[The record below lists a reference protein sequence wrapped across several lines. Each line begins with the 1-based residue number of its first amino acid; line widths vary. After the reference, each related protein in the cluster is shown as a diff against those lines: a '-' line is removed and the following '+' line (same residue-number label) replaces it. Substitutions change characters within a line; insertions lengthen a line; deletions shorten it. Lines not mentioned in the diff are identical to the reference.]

1 MPSNELYHYGVLG
14 MRWGVRRYQNED
26 GTLTA
31 AGKRRQ
37 KYAKVEK
44 AVDTAKR
51 IVRSGESE
59 ADRKRREKV
68 EKERTQELD
77 RYRPIPKRQPTTVWK
92 ENGNEHHLSG
102 ISRDTIEKGA
112 KFLDKAVSLTGSVK
126 AAKTK
131 FNDTLGRRFVEK
143 SGESENRLSRLNRHA
158 GAKVDGVEEN
168 WATRWKPGKI
178 AKTDGYDPSMSDKL
192 RKTSKGDGAAWESED
207 RLKKYRTY

>member
-1 MPSNELYHYGVLG
+1 MPNNELCHY
-14 MRWGVRRYQNED
+14 GVRRYQNED

-51 IVRSGESE
+51 IVRSSESE
-59 ADRKRREKV
+59 GDRQRREKQ
-68 EKERTQELD
+68 EKDRERELD
-77 RYRPIPKRQPTTVWK
+77 RYRPIPKRQPTTVWE
-92 ENGNEHHLSG
+92 ENGNEHHLNG
-102 ISRDTIEKGA
+102 ISQSTIEKGA
-112 KFLDKAVSLTGSVK
+112 KFLKKTAALTGSVK
-126 AAKTK
+126 ATKTK
-131 FNDTLGRRFVEK
+131 FDDALGKRFVEK
-143 SGESENRLSRLNRHA
+143 SGESENRLSRLNLHV

-192 RKTSKGDGAAWESED
+192 RKTSMGDGASWESED
-207 RLKKYRTY
+207 RLKKYRKY